1 MSHSEDVDVSKYL
14 KLFLDSSGYD
24 SSFDEFLRI
33 CHKTEEKSKDPRN
46 TLFVSVMNSYIR
58 ERVLVVLSSRLV

>member
-1 MSHSEDVDVSKYL
+1 MFNVMSHSEDVDVSKYL

-33 CHKTEEKSKDPRN
+33 CHKIEEKSKDPKIHF
-46 TLFVSVMNSYIR
+46 LF
-58 ERVLVVLSSRLV
+58 LL